1 MTESAALPLRR
12 VAAPSVALLA
22 LISSAA
28 GILNGFTYDDVYVV
42 QRNPLMKYLHQWWHV
57 FRLPYWPKSAG
68 GDGYRPITILA
79 FRIEGVLGHLDPMVY
94 HATSIALYVVAS
106 LLVLSVGRRIM
117 PLWAAWVAAILF
129 AVHPV
134 HVEAVAN
141 VVGQSELWVAIAA
154 LAATSLYL
162 RDRMAGPLKTRTAL
176 WVLLCYVVAC
186 FSKEHGI
193 VLPAILIAAELTV
206 IADPTPL
213 LERAR
218 RMRPF
223 YLATIAVALG
233 FLAAR
238 STVLAD
244 HSLGGFAPFT
254 PFASLN
260 TSSRDRVLTA
270 IGVIPEWLRLLYWPA
285 RLSADYGP
293 PQIDIAQGFSVVQ
306 IPGFLLLV
314 AIGAAVVLLK
324 RRQPAA
330 SFSIALAAIALLPS
344 SNLLLPAGIVIA
356 ERTLFLTSVGAMLLV
371 GALAAAVTAALRESA
386 SRMRTWVIAGSTAC
400 GAFVC
405 LGAARSMT
413 RTPVWHDNE
422 RLFRQSAVDAPDSYR
437 VHFLLGAWDID
448 QKRKREGEAEL
459 KLGIR
464 LFPYDASA
472 PLNLAEAYRQSGM
485 CAAALPYYQWARA
498 VAPASPGR
506 TEYAWCLLDQSK
518 YTESKQIA
526 FDAIRAGGSVK
537 LLHEII
543 AADNQGLALE
553 RRDDSMGKTGVTRVG
568 SPPSKLPD
576 TVQKAAGKSGSLMP

>member
-1 MTESAALPLRR
+1 MSSLSQPLRR
-12 VAAPSVALLA
+12 VAAPAVAVLA
-22 LISSAA
+22 LVSSAI
-28 GILNGFTYDDVYVV
+28 GLRNGFAYDDVYVV
-42 QRNPLMKYLHQWWHV
+42 QRNPMMRYLHQWWHV
-57 FRLPYWPKSAG
+57 FRLPYWPRSAG

-79 FRIEGVLGHLDPMVY
+79 FRIEGVLGHLNPMVY
-94 HATSIALYVVAS
+94 HATSIALYVIAS
-106 LLVLSVGRRIM
+106 LLVLSVGRRFL
-117 PLWAAWVAAILF
+117 PVWAAFIAAALF

-141 VVGQSELWVAIAA
+141 VVGQSELWVAIAV

-162 RDRMAGPLKTRTAL
+162 RDRMVGPLKVSTAL
-176 WVLLCYVVAC
+176 WILLLYAVAC
-186 FSKEHGI
+186 FAKEHGI

-206 IADPTPL
+206 IPDSTSL

-223 YLATIAVALG
+223 YLAIVAVALG

-238 STVLAD
+238 GAVLAD

-260 TSSRDRVLTA
+260 TSTRDRVLTA
-270 IGVIPEWLRLLYWPA
+270 IGVVPEWLRLLYWPA

-306 IPGFLLLV
+306 IPGFVLLV
-314 AIGAAVVLLK
+314 AIGAAAVLL
-324 RRQPAA
+324 RRRLPAA
-330 SFSIALAAIALLPS
+330 SFSIVVAGIALLPS
-344 SNLLLPAGIVIA
+344 SNLLLPAGIVVA

-371 GALAAAVTAALRESA
+371 GALAAAITDALRESA
-386 SRMRTWVIAGSTAC
+386 PRMRRWAIAGSAAC

-413 RTPVWHDNE
+413 RTPVWRDNE
-422 RLFRQSAVDAPDSYR
+422 TLFRQTAIDAPDSYR

-459 KLGIR
+459 RLGIR

-485 CAAALPYYQWARA
+485 CAAALPLYQWARA
-498 VAPASPGR
+498 VAPDSPGR
-506 TEYAWCLLDQSK
+506 TEYSWCLLDQGQYAASK
-518 YTESKQIA
+518 KIA
-526 FDAIRAGGSVK
+526 FDAILAGGSVK
-537 LLHEII
+537 LLHDII
-543 AADNQGLALE
+543 AADNKGLALS
-553 RRDDSMGKTGVTRVG
+553 RQDDSTGKAGVTRVG

-576 TVQKAAGKSGSLMP
+576 TVQKAAGKAGFLMP